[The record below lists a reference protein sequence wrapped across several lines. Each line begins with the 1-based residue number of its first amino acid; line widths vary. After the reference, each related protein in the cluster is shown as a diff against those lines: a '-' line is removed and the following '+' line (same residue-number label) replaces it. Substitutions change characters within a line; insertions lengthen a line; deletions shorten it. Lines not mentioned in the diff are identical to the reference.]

1 MNATAKSTMEGIPE
15 VAIGYGISDEFRYL
29 YIPPELLLLLLLL
42 LLFFFFYF
50 FILYPV
56 SFDTKADKNGFFL
69 VLSLDGRVSFL
80 SGEKGKIYIYIYIVI
95 FFLHFSPSA
104 HINERKYGRK
114 IGGGERGKKS
124 NYFMWE

>member
-50 FILYPV
+50 FILYP
-56 SFDTKADKNGFFL
+56 SPLIQKLIKMGFF
-69 VLSLDGRVSFL
+69 
-80 SGEKGKIYIYIYIVI
+80 
-95 FFLHFSPSA
+95 
-104 HINERKYGRK
+104 
-114 IGGGERGKKS
+114 
-124 NYFMWE
+124 